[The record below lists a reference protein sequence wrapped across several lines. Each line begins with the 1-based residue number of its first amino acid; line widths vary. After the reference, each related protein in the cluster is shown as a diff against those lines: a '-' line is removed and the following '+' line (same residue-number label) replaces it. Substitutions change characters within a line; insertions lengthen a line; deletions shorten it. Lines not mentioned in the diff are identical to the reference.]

1 MRTWTGYPT
10 CLLLAALCAFALLLP
25 AVDSEAGI
33 TSVTISGDEAEIEID
48 VGLLSVELL
57 LTFEEVTGLSAANLG
72 LDASA
77 VSLLDLGL
85 LARLPN
91 LISLVGGLLL
101 IVDVVPPSTGGLSF
115 DGIVTVELYTTLLTY
130 TSGTKLRL
138 FAAHGGGGFH
148 DVTEYVG
155 SGSYRVR
162 GSKGDFSEFLILLD
176 LRSIDTIIE
185 TKFERLWDLL
195 DEYDTQIDS
204 NVLDDLEELL
214 ADAEEDY
221 DEDELALAIEHV
233 EDFIDEVIDHSGSD
247 VPDTWRAARD
257 LDNVAG
263 LLRSAAATLRFSLDW
278 KLNH

>member
-10 CLLLAALCAFALLLP
+10 RLLLVALCALTLLLP

-33 TSVTISGDEAEIEID
+33 TSVTITGDEAEIEID
-48 VGLLSVELL
+48 VGLLSAEML
-57 LTFEEVTGLSAANLG
+57 LTFEDSSGLSAANLG

-77 VSLLDLGL
+77 VSVLDFGL
-85 LARLPN
+85 LARLPS
-91 LISLVGGLLL
+91 LTSLVGGLLL
-101 IVDVVPPSTGGLSF
+101 ITDVDPPTNGGLEF
-115 DGIVTVELYTTLLTY
+115 EGIVTVELYTTLLTY

-148 DVTEYVG
+148 DITEYVG

-176 LRSIDTIIE
+176 LRSINTIIGS
-185 TKFERLWDLL
+185 KFDRLWNLL

-204 NVLDDLEELL
+204 DVLDDLEDLL
-214 ADAEEDY
+214 EDTEEDY
-221 DEDELALAIEHV
+221 DEDELELAIVHL
-233 EDFIDEVIDHSGSD
+233 EDFIEEVIDHSGSD

-263 LLRSAAATLRFSLDW
+263 LLRSAAATLAFSLDW
-278 KLNH
+278 KLNN